1 MLRHGTPSALVRPRC
16 FLGLYAR
23 AHLGPNGRLG
33 TVTVPQGPTAVP
45 SRGTSPRPKP
55 ASTGRKLVM
64 RELAICR
71 YCDTVHR
78 RPDVLGRATA
88 RCVRCD
94 SPLYHANADLGAM
107 LAVTLT
113 ATVAFVIAN
122 GFPLISMS
130 VNGHQ
135 TEATLW
141 GAIVASY
148 DQELPLVAAA
158 LTISLIIVP
167 LIEIVLL
174 LSVLVPLYAGTLPLG
189 FSLIMRA
196 IRLMRPWRM
205 VEVFLLGVV
214 VAVVKLAGLAS
225 TVPGWGSFGVVVM
238 TFALASLG
246 SFDPA
251 ALWRRAEEV
260 RA

>member
-1 MLRHGTPSALVRPRC
+1 MQIRRQTCGRARP
-16 FLGLYAR
+16 LGYWGQKDTDPL
-23 AHLGPNGRLG
+23 
-33 TVTVPQGPTAVP
+33 T
-45 SRGTSPRPKP
+45 
-55 ASTGRKLVM
+55 M

-78 RPDVLGRATA
+78 RFDVPGRATA
-88 RCVRCD
+88 RCVTCN

-107 LAVTLT
+107 LAVTVT
-113 ATVAFVIAN
+113 ATVAFVVAN
-122 GFPLISMS
+122 GFPLITLS
-130 VNGHQ
+130 VNGHK

-148 DQELPLVAAA
+148 NQELPLVAAA
-158 LTISLIIVP
+158 LAVSLIIAP
-167 LIEIVLL
+167 LIEIFLL
-174 LSVLVPLYAGTLPLG
+174 LWVLVPLCAGTRPLG

-196 IRLMRPWRM
+196 IRVMRPWRM
-205 VEVFLLGVV
+205 VEVFLLGLV

-225 TVPGWGSFGVVVM
+225 TMPGWGCFGVAVM

-246 SFDPA
+246 SFDTS
-251 ALWRRAEEV
+251 ALWRRADEV